1 MRLNARRVVVGVG
14 GGIAAYKAA
23 ELVRALTKAGAEVR
37 VVMTESAT
45 RFVTPL
51 TFQALSGHPVGTSL
65 FDPGYE
71 HEIGHIELAR
81 WADAIIVAPATANL
95 IARMAHG
102 MADDLL
108 TTVLLATRARV
119 LVCPAMNTQ
128 MLKHPATVA
137 NLETLAARDGVVVV
151 PSDHGELACHEV
163 GAGRLPD
170 APVIVDWC
178 ARALATG
185 ALRGRRVVVSAGPTR
200 EHFDP
205 ARFLS
210 NPSSGAMG
218 FALAAA
224 AWEEGADV
232 TLVAGPVSLATPTGV
247 TRIDVRSA
255 ADMADAVGRPEADV
269 LVMAAAVADWAP
281 SEQAEHKRKKGE
293 GPWSPTLERTPD
305 ILAAIGSS
313 SSRPRLLIGFAA
325 ETRDIETYAQQKLE
339 AKRLD
344 GIVANDVG
352 GDTGAFGNP
361 DNTVSLLSN
370 RLETRRVGPLPK
382 RDVAAYIVRWLVD
395 LEATH
400 E

>member
-1 MRLNARRVVVGVG
+1 MRLHGRHVVVGVG

-108 TTVLLATRARV
+108 TTLLLATRARV

-128 MLKHPATVA
+128 MLEHPATVA
-137 NLETLAARDGVVVV
+137 NLDTLASRDGVTVV

-170 APVIVDWC
+170 APVLVDWC
-178 ARALATG
+178 ARALAAGT
-185 ALRGRRVVVSAGPTR
+185 LRGRRVVVSAGPTR

-218 FALAAA
+218 FAVAAA

-232 TLVAGPVSLATPTGV
+232 TLVAGPVALATPTGV

-255 ADMADAVGRPEADV
+255 AQMADAVARLDADV
-269 LVMAAAVADWAP
+269 LVMAAAVADWTP
-281 SEQAEHKRKKGE
+281 SEQAAHKLKKSE
-293 GPWSPTLERTPD
+293 GPWTPTLERTSD
-305 ILAAIGSS
+305 ILASVAASP
-313 SSRPRLLIGFAA
+313 SRPRLVIGFAA
-325 ETRDIETYAQQKLE
+325 ETRDVETYAQQKLE
-339 AKRLD
+339 QKGLD
-344 GIVANDVG
+344 GIVANNVG
-352 GDTGAFGNP
+352 GADGAFGNSE
-361 DNTVSLLSN
+361 NTVALLST

-382 RDVAAYIVRWLVD
+382 REIATCIVRWLVD
-395 LEATH
+395 IEATS